1 MLLAP
6 VVGLLA
12 ERWGGKILVVS
23 GLVLQSAGLFWLVA
37 LTNPTTPY
45 IDFVPAFV
53 VAGVGMTLFF
63 VPLASLVLGAV
74 PARLEG
80 VASGTN
86 SAFRELG
93 GVLGIA
99 VLGAV
104 FSSSGS
110 YASGAAYVSGLKPAI
125 AVGAGVVIIGAVTAM
140 LVPARRRARA
150 AAAGAGVAGV
160 ADLEAPDARE
170 PGVPHGDGVWPFEP
184 DLVPS
189 GCREADLVG
198 STP

>member
-6 VVGLLA
+6 IVGLMA
-12 ERWGGKILVVS
+12 ERWGGKVLVVS

-37 LTNPTTPY
+37 ITNPTTPY
-45 IDFVPAFV
+45 LDMVPAFV

-63 VPLASLVLGAV
+63 VPLASLVLGSV
-74 PARLEG
+74 PAALEG

-110 YASGAAYVSGLKPAI
+110 YASGQQYVSGLTPAI
-125 AVGAGVVIIGAVTAM
+125 AVGAGVVIIGAVAAL
-140 LVPARRRARA
+140 LVPGRRRTRA
-150 AAAGAGVAGV
+150 LAATADEAGSDSRSVWGDPLA
-160 ADLEAPDARE
+160 
-170 PGVPHGDGVWPFEP
+170 VPP
-184 DLVPS
+184 

-198 STP
+198 SAS